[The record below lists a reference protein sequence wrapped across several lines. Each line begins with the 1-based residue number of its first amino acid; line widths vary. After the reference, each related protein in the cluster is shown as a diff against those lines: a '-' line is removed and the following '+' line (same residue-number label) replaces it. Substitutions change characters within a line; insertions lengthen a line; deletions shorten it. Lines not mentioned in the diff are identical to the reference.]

1 MGDLTR
7 DSDRLIEEAR
17 IVRDDNRSGGRHR
30 REVSIGSGSKNLKL
44 DHWRRN
50 LVRAVVAA
58 FGIIVAAMITGLVI
72 GGLGFNGIM
81 ATALALVIVFAVLT
95 LFPRLTPPKRAEL
108 NKGDAKQMV
117 ARTELWLEHQ
127 RPALPPPAVRIV
139 DDLGVQLD
147 RLGAQLET
155 VDQNHPQVR
164 EIRKLVGE
172 VLPETVDSYKAI
184 PVHLRREER
193 VGSTPE
199 RQVTE
204 SLEKIS
210 TEIDSITRQL
220 AEGSLDELAIKHR
233 YLGSR
238 YGADG
243 GVEGTG

>member
-17 IVRDDNRSGGRHR
+17 VVRDDNRTGGRHR
-30 REVSIGSGSKNLKL
+30 RNVSIGTGSQKLKL
-44 DHWRRN
+44 NHWRRN
-50 LVRAVVAA
+50 LMRAIIAV
-58 FGIIVAAMITGLVI
+58 FGIILAAMITGMII
-72 GGLGFNGIM
+72 GGLGFTGIM
-81 ATALALVIVFAVLT
+81 ATALALVVAFVVFT
-95 LFPRLTPPKRAEL
+95 MFPRLTPPKRAEL
-108 NKGDAKQMV
+108 NKGDARHMV
-117 ARTELWLEHQ
+117 SRTELWLEHQ

-184 PVHLRREER
+184 PAHLRREER

-199 RQVTE
+199 KQVTE

-210 TEIDSITRQL
+210 SEIDSITRQL
-220 AEGSLDELAIKHR
+220 AEGSLDDLAIKHR
-233 YLGSR
+233 YLGTR

-243 GVEGTG
+243 GLEGNS